1 MFVDWFMKHQKY
13 KRILQSRLKMNQNKC
28 DVAFSGDIHISR
40 MSTIGQLSSFAPN
53 PARSLQRLKFAAIS
67 LSINTIHNGTRNKFC
82 FFFIPTEFFLF
93 FELNFWFSSNRKH
106 TVEHSHCLFDHF
118 SQSNFIFVF
127 SFIEYHILRWL
138 KI

>member
-53 PARSLQRLKFAAIS
+53 PARSLQRLKFAAIT

-82 FFFIPTEFFLF
+82 FFLFQLNLFYFLNWIFYFHHIENIPWNIATACLIIFHSLISYLYFH
-93 FELNFWFSSNRKH
+93 SSNI
-106 TVEHSHCLFDHF
+106 
-118 SQSNFIFVF
+118 IFCGD
-127 SFIEYHILRWL
+127 
-138 KI
+138 